1 MRPVDDGVQREGG
14 CLCGRIRYRA
24 AEPLTA
30 ITICHCTEC
39 RATSGGA
46 PAHTSCAADGFA
58 LTAGAGE
65 LRWFPGPTSE
75 TDGERGFCPT
85 CGSYLLFR
93 IAGDERM
100 YLTAGSLDDAAG
112 LPFET
117 HLFWASRAPW
127 EAPDGRPTLE
137 RYD

>member
-1 MRPVDDGVQREGG
+1 MAATGHREGG

-24 AEPLTA
+24 AEPLRP
-30 ITICHCTEC
+30 ITVCHCAEC
-39 RATSGGA
+39 RRTSGGA
-46 PAHTSCAADGFA
+46 PAHSACAADGFA
-58 LTAGAGE
+58 LTAGEGE
-65 LRWFPGPTSE
+65 LRWFPGPTSA
-75 TDGERGFCPT
+75 TGGERGFCPT

-93 IAGDERM
+93 IAGDPQLYM
-100 YLTAGSLDDAAG
+100 TAGSLDDAAG
-112 LPFET
+112 IPFAA